1 MNRLILEGLDNPSFP
16 EIVHGFFGRRG
27 GVSSGVYES
36 LNCGLHS
43 GDDLNCVQENR
54 KRVASALQGHSLYTL
69 KQVHSNI
76 CVPIETLHEVTDD
89 IEADALVTTC
99 AGVVIAAQSADCGPV
114 LFVGQSATGGPVIGA
129 AHAGWSGAL
138 QGVLESTIKVML
150 DQGAELSSL
159 RAGIGPC
166 LGPQS
171 YEVSTGFETAFLEE
185 DSQSAAFFS
194 QGADEKWRFD
204 FPAYLEFRLR
214 RAGVRHV
221 VLSGRDTYAEED
233 EYFSFRRETHR
244 GGKLYGRQ
252 VSALVIRGS

>member
-1 MNRLILEGLDNPSFP
+1 
-16 EIVHGFFGRRG
+16 
-27 GVSSGVYES
+27 
-36 LNCGLHS
+36 
-43 GDDLNCVQENR
+43 
-54 KRVASALQGHSLYTL
+54 
-69 KQVHSNI
+69 
-76 CVPIETLHEVTDD
+76 
-89 IEADALVTTC
+89 
-99 AGVVIAAQSADCGPV
+99 
-114 LFVGQSATGGPVIGA
+114 
-129 AHAGWSGAL
+129 
-138 QGVLESTIKVML
+138 LESTIKAML
-150 DQGAELSSL
+150 DKGAELSSL

-185 DSQSAAFFS
+185 DSQSSAFFS

-221 VLSGRDTYAEED
+221 VLSERDTYAEE
-233 EYFSFRRETHR
+233 EGYFSFRRETHR